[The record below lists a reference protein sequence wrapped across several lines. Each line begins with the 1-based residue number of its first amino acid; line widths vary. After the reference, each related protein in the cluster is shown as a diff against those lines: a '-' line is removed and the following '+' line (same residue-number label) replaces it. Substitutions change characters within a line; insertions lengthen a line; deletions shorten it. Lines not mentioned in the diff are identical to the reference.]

1 MNVNTNDYDL
11 FDILALT
18 LLYGFTVCAVILM
31 DLPKETA
38 CCVVGA
44 ITVVIVLVCSW
55 DGEKE

>member
-1 MNVNTNDYDL
+1 MNANGYDL

-18 LLYGFTVCAVILM
+18 LLYGFIVCAVILM

-44 ITVVIVLVCSW
+44 ITVVIVLACLLGW
-55 DGEKE
+55 EKE